1 MKWKEGWPQRMQAFF
16 LIFSIN
22 SLITCIANT
31 VAATAAASRCQD
43 AEPENHSVEP
53 WQTVVWSPVSPI
65 SGVGCKNQHL
75 TRVEVSEH
83 QISRVK
89 SYALQAHPLA
99 SWLSSC
105 SSFPADKPPP
115 GTIRNPPI
123 YNGLCRE
130 IETPNSPVAT

>member
-1 MKWKEGWPQRMQAFF
+1 MERRLAPKNAG
-16 LIFSIN
+16 IFSIN
-22 SLITCIANT
+22 SLTTCIANT
-31 VAATAAASRCQD
+31 AAATAAASRCQD

-105 SSFPADKPPP
+105 NSFPADKPPP